1 MRRFEGAWRQ
11 IGENMASNR
20 NRNHV
25 IRDITEIQPF
35 TRLSANSQIFSHK
48 FSPTTGKMKSLRLI
62 NAQTC

>member
-1 MRRFEGAWRQ
+1 MRHFGGAWRQ

-48 FSPTTGKMKSLRLI
+48 FSPTEGETKSLRLI
-62 NAQTC
+62 SAQTY